1 MGDLQQGTVCTFDLA
16 RGFGFIASDERSLF
30 FHARQVRD
38 GRILYQ
44 GDRVQFSIGPSAK
57 YPGKF
62 ECIDVT
68 LIERAPQVVAD
79 PTTKAVQS

>member
-1 MGDLQQGTVCTFDLA
+1 MADLQQGIVCTFDLA
-16 RGFGFIASDERSLF
+16 RGFGFIASDERSLY

-38 GRILYQ
+38 HRILYR

-62 ECIDVT
+62 ECMDVT
-68 LIERAPQVVAD
+68 LIERAPK
-79 PTTKAVQS
+79 TVQS